1 MSELAH
7 IAALI
12 FKRAAGRDRILVAIA
27 GPPGSGKS
35 TLAEALCDALVAGG
49 QSAAVVAMDG
59 FHFDDR
65 VLEARG
71 LRARKGAPETFDAGG
86 LAHLLRRLRE
96 READVAVPVFDRSIE
111 IARAGG
117 AVIASDARIV
127 LVEGNYLLL
136 DEEPWSA
143 MAPLFDMSI
152 YLDVPAGELEAFRI
166 SKSVPLW
173 GSELTEGLLA
183 PEANLE
189 ATDISYHK
197 GCYIGQE
204 VISRI
209 KSAGKVNRSLVKL
222 EIPEDV
228 PVKADDGLVSEG
240 SDAGVVTSV
249 SPVADGGVREALAYV
264 KRSADRS
271 DLRVAVDGELYPV
284 RVGG

>member
-1 MSELAH
+1 M
-7 IAALI
+7 
-12 FKRAAGRDRILVAIA
+12 AIA

-143 MAPLFDMSI
+143 LSGLFDFSI
-152 YLDVPAGELEAFRI
+152 FVDVPRGELERRLLERWRGHG
-166 SKSVPLW
+166 KSDEDARAWIASNDLPNIERV
-173 GSELTEGLLA
+173 LA
-183 PEANLE
+183 R
-189 ATDISYHK
+189 
-197 GCYIGQE
+197 G
-204 VISRI
+204 
-209 KSAGKVNRSLVKL
+209 
-222 EIPEDV
+222 
-228 PVKADDGLVSEG
+228 
-240 SDAGVVTSV
+240 
-249 SPVADGGVREALAYV
+249 
-264 KRSADRS
+264 
-271 DLRVAVDGELYPV
+271 
-284 RVGG
+284 